1 MSYTKQNWATGDK
14 ITADKLNHIEDGV
27 YNAFPSDQGTA
38 NAGKFAVVGSDGKMT
53 VVSMQTWQGGNY

>member
-1 MSYTKQNWATGDK
+1 MAYTKQTWVTGDT
-14 ITADKLNHIEDGV
+14 ITAEKLNHVEDGIGE
-27 YNAFPSDQGTA
+27 AFPANQGTA